1 MPKNATINARVDDKL
16 KAKAEKVLAR
26 VGVNTTDVI
35 TMLLHQIV
43 LRDGVPFDVKVPN
56 KTTRKAMTDLD
67 QGKGEIFTGSGKELI
82 DHLAGARKNRK
93 A

>member
-43 LRDGVPFDVKVPN
+43 LRDGVPFDVTIPN
-56 KTTRKAMTDLD
+56 KETRKAMAELD
-67 QGKGEIFTGSGKELI
+67 TGKGEVFAGSGKELI
-82 DHLAGARKNRK
+82 DHIVGVRKKRK

>member
-56 KTTRKAMTDLD
+56 KTTRKAMADLD
-67 QGKGEIFTGSGKELI
+67 EGKGEIFTGSGKELI